1 MRLILKGLTL
11 AAAVVLVGL
20 TALLATLAVK
30 RASLPYENGRHFD
43 VVYSVVYDE
52 SAIAVYGLLALG
64 CAMVSAA
71 LVFLTLRMWKKR

>member
-1 MRLILKGLTL
+1 MRSVLKGLTV
-11 AAAVVLVGL
+11 AVAVVLVGL
-20 TALLATLAVK
+20 TALLATVAVK

-43 VVYSVVYDE
+43 VVYSVAYDE
-52 SAIAVYGLLALG
+52 SAIKVYALLALG